1 MAMITTSLGDAK
13 RELQLAEVSLAAIQ
27 ERVEDD
33 SRRLSWLIE
42 QVELHLG
49 EVEEALGR
57 LKDTGA

>member
-1 MAMITTSLGDAK
+1 MITTSLGDAK
-13 RELQLAEVSLAAIQ
+13 HELQLAEVSLAAIQ

-49 EVEEALGR
+49 EAEKALGR